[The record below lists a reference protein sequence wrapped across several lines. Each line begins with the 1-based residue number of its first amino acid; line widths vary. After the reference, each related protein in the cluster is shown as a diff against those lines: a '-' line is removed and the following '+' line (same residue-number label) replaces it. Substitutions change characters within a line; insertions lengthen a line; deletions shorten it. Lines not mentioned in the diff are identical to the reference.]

1 MMPTTTPVD
10 FFNSE
15 PVLTILKGAV
25 LLILIFYAI
34 FAAVIIR
41 QVDLM
46 SKTLITT
53 ISPTLKAVA
62 IIHAGVAIGLI
73 FFAWGIL

>member
-1 MMPTTTPVD
+1 MPTNIPID
-10 FFNSE
+10 SFSSE
-15 PVLTILKGAV
+15 PILAFLKAAI

-34 FAAVIIR
+34 FSLIIIR

-73 FFAWGIL
+73 FFAWGVL